1 LCQIDVTGMTEKVEM
16 FLAKFICIAVTVVLL
31 VTGETRA
38 MYCIMGTQHVAV
50 KWKGE
55 ILEL

>member
-1 LCQIDVTGMTEKVEM
+1 M

-38 MYCIMGTQHVAV
+38 MYCIMGTQRVAV

-55 ILEL
+55 ILKLYHCTFIAC